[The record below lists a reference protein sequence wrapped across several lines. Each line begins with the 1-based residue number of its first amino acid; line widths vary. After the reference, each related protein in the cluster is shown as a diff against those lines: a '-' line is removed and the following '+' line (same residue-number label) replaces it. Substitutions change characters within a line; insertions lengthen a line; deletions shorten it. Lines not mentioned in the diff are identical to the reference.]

1 MELVRYVMENNF
13 ISIFSPFPLPPFP
26 LLLSLQR
33 LILVGILT
41 VVVATCVLL
50 STMMGVAL
58 SLPVCAR
65 PATFYNKTRKTVE
78 QVSRNNH
85 LIL

>member
-13 ISIFSPFPLPPFP
+13 SSIFSPFPLP
-26 LLLSLQR
+26 LSLQR

-65 PATFYNKTRKTVE
+65 PATFYNKTRKTVK
-78 QVSRNNH
+78 QVSKNDHR
-85 LIL
+85 ILK